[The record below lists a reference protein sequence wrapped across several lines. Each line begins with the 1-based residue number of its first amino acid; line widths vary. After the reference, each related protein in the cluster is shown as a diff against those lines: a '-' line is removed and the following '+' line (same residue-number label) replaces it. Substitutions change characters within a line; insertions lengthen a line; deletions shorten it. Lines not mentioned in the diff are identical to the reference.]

1 MSRAR
6 ARFAGNDPT
15 PAESVQPERVAH
27 ASATLWR
34 GTTLSRQL
42 VAGQDTGMR
51 ILIVDDEPLARSRL
65 RSLVQELQGHE
76 VVGEADN
83 GRRAVE
89 RCEALE
95 PDVVLLDIRMPGMDG
110 LEAARHIAQA
120 HVPPAVIF
128 TTAYDD
134 HALAAFE
141 TRAVDYLLKPV
152 RAARLADALAGAR
165 RHTRAQLD
173 VLQDTSATHGSEART
188 HICARVRDSL
198 KLVATSDIYYF
209 LAEHKYVTVRHTDGE
224 LLIEEALKD
233 LAEEF
238 AASFTR
244 VHRNALVAD
253 NYIAGLHKTA
263 EGRQV
268 IVFRDIDDRIEVSRR
283 HLPSVRKKLRG
294 T

>member
-1 MSRAR
+1 MK
-6 ARFAGNDPT
+6 
-15 PAESVQPERVAH
+15 
-27 ASATLWR
+27 
-34 GTTLSRQL
+34 
-42 VAGQDTGMR
+42 

-65 RSLVQELQGHE
+65 RALVQDLQEHE
-76 VVGEADN
+76 VVGEAEN
-83 GRRAVE
+83 GRAAVE
-89 RCEALE
+89 RCAELE

-110 LEAARHIAQA
+110 LEAARHLAQA
-120 HVPPAVIF
+120 QIPPAVIF

-152 RAARLADALAGAR
+152 RTARLADALTNAR

-173 VLQDTSATHGSEART
+173 VLQETSASHGNETRT

-198 KLVATSDIYYF
+198 QLVETANIYYF
-209 LAEHKYVTVRHTDGE
+209 LAEHKYVTVRHSGGE

-238 AASFTR
+238 AGAFTR

-253 NYIAGLHKTA
+253 CYIAGLLKSG

-268 IVFRDIDDRIEVSRR
+268 ITFRDIEDRIEVSRR
-283 HLPSVRKKLRG
+283 HLPLVRKKLRG
-294 T
+294 AG

>member
-1 MSRAR
+1 
-6 ARFAGNDPT
+6 
-15 PAESVQPERVAH
+15 
-27 ASATLWR
+27 
-34 GTTLSRQL
+34 
-42 VAGQDTGMR
+42 MR

-65 RSLVQELQGHE
+65 RALVQEMQGHE
-76 VVGEADN
+76 VVGEAEN

-89 RCEALE
+89 RCAELE

-120 HVPPAVIF
+120 QIPPAVIF

-152 RAARLADALAGAR
+152 RAARLTEALAGAQ
-165 RHTRAQLD
+165 RHTRAQLE
-173 VLQDTSATHGSEART
+173 VLRETGVAHGNDTRT

-198 KLVATSDIYYF
+198 KLVATVDIYFF
-209 LAEHKYVTVRHTDGE
+209 LAEHKYVTVRHRDGE

-233 LAEEF
+233 LAKEF
-238 AASFTR
+238 DATFTR

-253 NYIAGLHKTA
+253 NRIAGLHKTA

-268 IVFRDIDDRIEVSRR
+268 IVFRDIEDRIEVSRR
-283 HLPSVRKKLRG
+283 HLPLVRKKLRG
-294 T
+294 A